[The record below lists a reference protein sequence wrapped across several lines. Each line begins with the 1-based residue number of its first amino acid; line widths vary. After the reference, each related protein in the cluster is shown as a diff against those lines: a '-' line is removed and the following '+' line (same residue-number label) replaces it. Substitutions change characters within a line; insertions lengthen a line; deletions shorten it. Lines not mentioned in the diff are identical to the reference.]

1 MKKLLLLSLALVL
14 TLPFLS
20 RADEGMWL
28 PMLIKRLNYE
38 DMQKQGLQ
46 LTPEEIYSVNNSS
59 LKDAIVNFG
68 NFCTGEIISP
78 NGLILT
84 NHHCGYDAVRSHS
97 TPENDILT
105 NGFWAYERSQ
115 EKPNPGLSVTF
126 LVRMDD
132 VTERVLAEL
141 TDEMTEDERD
151 AKVKEVSAAI
161 IEEEKGDSHYKVEV
175 KPFFEGNEYYVFVY
189 EVFTDVRLVG
199 APPAAVGKYG
209 GDTDNW
215 MWPRHTGDFSMF
227 RVYMGP
233 DGKPADYSEDNVPY
247 QPKHYLPI
255 NVSGVENGDYA
266 MIMGYPGS
274 TDRYMTSYGIN
285 EAMNLGNEPKIKLMG
300 TQLDIMKK
308 YMDMDDQTRIDY
320 ASTYA
325 STANYWKYLI
335 GQTEQ
340 LRKNR
345 VMEKKQKLE
354 KDFDKWMNDNK
365 DRTAKYGSAL
375 SEIELAYKAMEPTV
389 MANTFLNFGIFRG
402 PAING
407 FSFVG
412 TRWMPLFEQGDAG
425 IEQIKQMGAGMGA
438 QQFAEYSMEMD
449 REIYGT
455 MLSMMDEMLD
465 DAYLPDYFREVK
477 AKYNGDWESYANMV
491 YENSIFANEENFNAF
506 MAKPK
511 KKTLERDPAMVMM
524 NELYGFYKDN
534 VSPIRKEAF
543 DQLDGGSRKFIAG
556 LREMHPDKSFYPDA
570 NFTMRLTYGTVG
582 DYNAADAVHYDYFT
596 TANGIL
602 QKWNPNDEEFI
613 LPEKLIELLEARDYG
628 RWADQDGELRVCF
641 ISNNDITGGNSGSP
655 VINAKGELIGCAFD
669 GNWEAMSGDIFFE
682 NTIQRTIS
690 VDIRYVLFIID
701 KYAGAQNLID
711 EMTLV
716 ERVEEIPA
724 EEATDETTE
733 APVEGE

>member
-1 MKKLLLLSLALVL
+1 MRKLLLLSLAVVL
-14 TLPFLS
+14 AMPFS
-20 RADEGMWL
+20 SHADEGMWL
-28 PMLIKRLNYE
+28 PMLIKRLNYQ
-38 DMQKQGLQ
+38 DMQDKGLQ

-78 NGLILT
+78 DGLILT
-84 NHHCGYDAVRSHS
+84 NHHCGYDAIRSHS

-105 NGFWAYERSQ
+105 NGFWAYERDQ
-115 EKPNPGLSVTF
+115 EKPNAGLSVTF
-126 LVRMDD
+126 LVRMAD

-141 TDEMTEDERD
+141 NDEMSEDERD
-151 AKVKEVSAAI
+151 AKVKEISGTI

-175 KPFFEGNEYYVFVY
+175 KSFFEGNEYYMFVY

-199 APPAAVGKYG
+199 APPASVGKYG

-247 QPKHYLPI
+247 KPKHFLPI

-274 TDRYMTSYGIN
+274 TDRYMTSFGIE
-285 EAMNLGNEPKIKLMG
+285 EAMNVGNAPKIMLMG
-300 TQLDIMKK
+300 TKLDIMKK

-345 VMEKKQKLE
+345 VSEKKQKME
-354 KDFDKWMNDNK
+354 AKFSKWVNQEDSRQM
-365 DRTAKYGSAL
+365 AYGSAL
-375 SEIELAYKAMEPTV
+375 SEIEAAYKSMEPTV
-389 MANTFLNFGIFRG
+389 LANSFLNFGVFG
-402 PAING
+402 GASINA
-407 FSFVG
+407 FSYVG
-412 TRWMPLFEQGDAG
+412 TRWEPLLEAGDEASL
-425 IEQIKQMGAGMGA
+425 EQIRQMGAGMGA
-438 QQFAEYSMEMD
+438 QQFAEYNMEMD
-449 REIYGT
+449 REIYAT
-455 MLSMMDEMLD
+455 MMMLIDEKLSS
-465 DAYLPDYFREVK
+465 AYKPAYFEEIK
-477 AKYNGDWESYANMV
+477 AKYKGDWNAFADMV
-491 YENSIFANEENFNAF
+491 YDKSIFASEENFNAF
-506 MAKPK
+506 LEKPK
-511 KKTLERDPAMVMM
+511 LKTLQRDPALLMM
-524 NELYGFYKDN
+524 NELYGFYREN

-543 DQLDGGSRKFIAG
+543 DQLDKGSRQFIAG

-570 NFTMRLTYGTVG
+570 NFTMRLTYGTIG
-582 DYNAADAVHYDYFT
+582 DYDAADAVHYDYFT

-602 QKWNPNDEEFI
+602 QKWNPNDEEFV
-613 LPEKLIELLEARDYG
+613 LPEKLIDLLEARDYG
-628 RWADQDGELRVCF
+628 RWADDDGELRVCF

-655 VINAKGELIGCAFD
+655 VINGKGELIGCAFD

-690 VDIRYVLFIID
+690 VDIRYVLFIVD

-724 EEATDETTE
+724 EEAVETSE
-733 APVEGE
+733 LPALEE